1 MKLRRDPFHAIA
13 DPTRRAILV
22 LLAAHTMTAGAIA
35 DNFDV
40 ARPTIS
46 KHMQVLNECE
56 LITSNQKG
64 REIYYEL
71 KVDKMKDIDLWL
83 AQFRKIWESRYN
95 QLDNLLSAINK
106 KQK

>member
-1 MKLRRDPFHAIA
+1 MKLRRDPFQAIA

-22 LLAAHTMTAGAIA
+22 LLASQTMSAGAIA

-46 KHMQVLNECE
+46 RHMQILSECE

-64 REIYYEL
+64 REIFYEL
-71 KVDKMKDIDLWL
+71 KIDNMKEIDKWL
-83 AQFRKIWESRYN
+83 AQIRKIWEDRYN
-95 QLDNLLSAINK
+95 QLDTLLSTIK
-106 KQK
+106 KKEK